1 LALMAAGRLSL
12 KKLNRP
18 AEALRFFQA
27 AADSPVPHVD
37 WDMNIQGGVLE
48 AQKALTA
55 SEVPAI
61 KS

>member
-1 LALMAAGRLSL
+1 MAAGRLSQ

-18 AEALRFFQA
+18 AEALCFYKA

-37 WDMNIQGGVLE
+37 WEMNIQGGIME
-48 AQKALTA
+48 AQKALSATEA
-55 SEVPAI
+55 PAA